1 MKTSL
6 PLVLLLS
13 YFFVP
18 QTASSQIAVASNN
31 GYTVNIVIQPV
42 QIVTSSNSCT
52 WGYNYNV
59 KMNYSVTFTGNN
71 IPSSLYTLQGTLGC
85 GSSSHF
91 FNLPNSGG
99 VGTVTSQS
107 NVWRSQSD
115 CSTATISSLTC
126 NIIDLQIQGP
136 GINYQTV
143 SFSVAESPLP
153 VKLVHF
159 KATPLKNKV
168 KLEWSTATEQNN
180 DFFTIERSL
189 NGSDWKEI
197 TTIKGAGNSSILL
210 NYTAYDENPVIGTVL
225 YRIKQTDLDGKFT
238 FSDTRTAKFAGSSE
252 VSVYP
257 VPNSGNTINFSGI
270 ADPGATKITLRN
282 ASGATVFATQL
293 SSNSVKIPSI
303 ASGLYFINIS
313 NSQTGETT
321 NLRYVQL

>member
-1 MKTSL
+1 MKSTL
-6 PLVLLLS
+6 PYLILLS
-13 YFFVP
+13 YFFFP
-18 QTASSQIAVASNN
+18 QSASSQISVVSNN

-42 QIVTSSNSCT
+42 QIVTSGNSCT

-91 FNLPNSGG
+91 FNLPNNGG

-115 CSTATISSLTC
+115 CGTATISSLTC
-126 NIIDLQIQGP
+126 NIINLQIQGP
-136 GINYQTV
+136 GISNRTV
-143 SFSVAESPLP
+143 SFAVAESPLP
-153 VKLVHF
+153 VKMVGF
-159 KATPLKNKV
+159 KTTPINNKV

-180 DFFTIERSL
+180 DFFTVERL
-189 NGSDWKEI
+189 VNGSGWKTI
-197 TTIKGAGNSSILL
+197 TTVKGAGNSSILL
-210 NYTAYDENPVIGTVL
+210 NYVAYDENPAKGTAL

-238 FSDTRTAKFAGSSE
+238 FSDTRTVKFGGVSE

-257 VPNSGNTINFSGI
+257 VPNSGNTINFNGI
-270 ADPGATKITLRN
+270 TDPGATKITLRN
-282 ASGATVFATQL
+282 ASGATVFTTQL
-293 SSNSVKIPSI
+293 SSNSVQLPSI
-303 ASGLYFINIS
+303 ASGLYFINVS
-313 NSQTGETT
+313 NNQTGETT